1 GCPAAASAVA
11 RLREL
16 EPEAPHAV

>member
-1 GCPAAASAVA
+1 AAASAVA

>member
-1 GCPAAASAVA
+1 PAAASAVA